1 MDYDDSV
8 DVGHCSRVLL
18 VLQVC
23 GIASADISHAGMS
36 GQQPTLYGDGLCW
49 AKALYYDTDRQY
61 NKSINRYLYTYS
73 WTLTWLGTCL
83 HRPTPYLCGI

>member
-36 GQQPTLYGDGLCW
+36 GQQPTLYGDGLC
-49 AKALYYDTDRQY
+49 
-61 NKSINRYLYTYS
+61 
-73 WTLTWLGTCL
+73 
-83 HRPTPYLCGI
+83 